1 MTTIH
6 ANLDRIAHIST
17 GYQHRGKAGEGAA
30 PTHRLVRIS
39 AIGDRCPTLDSARC
53 APFSPASEVGD
64 ALLRPG
70 DVVLATRGERR
81 RAALVAESNGAPL
94 VASEQVAILRAAPE
108 VEPRYLAWAL
118 NSPAC
123 QRQLDALSRGSN
135 IPFVASSDLGE
146 LRIPLPPIE
155 TQRRLAALA
164 GLVERER
171 DLAQR
176 LAERRL
182 ALTYAIMGQVAHD
195 FPDAAPVEKTA

>member
-1 MTTIH
+1 MTTPQ
-6 ANLDRIAHIST
+6 ANLDRIARIFT
-17 GYQHRGKAGEGAA
+17 GYQHRGKSDDHAA

-39 AIGDRCPTLDSARC
+39 AIGDRRPTLDPARC
-53 APFSPASEVGD
+53 APFRPASEVGD

-81 RAALVAESNGAPL
+81 RAALVAGSTGAPL
-94 VASEQVAILRAAPE
+94 VASEQVVILRAGPD
-108 VEPRYLAWAL
+108 VDSRYLAWAL

-135 IPFVASSDLGE
+135 IPFVSSADLGE
-146 LRIPLPPIE
+146 LRIPLPPLE
-155 TQRRLAALA
+155 TQRRLTALA
-164 GLVERER
+164 GLIGRER

-182 ALTYAIMGQVAHD
+182 TLTFAIMGRAAPD
-195 FPDAAPVEKTA
+195 PRDAAPVEKTA

>member
-1 MTTIH
+1 MTANH
-6 ANLDRIAHIST
+6 PNLDRIARIFT
-17 GYQHRGKAGEGAA
+17 GYQHRGKSGDDAA

-39 AIGDRCPTLDSARC
+39 AIGDRAPTVDPARC

-64 ALLRPG
+64 ALLGPG

-81 RAALVAESNGAPL
+81 CAALAPKPDGPPL
-94 VASEQVAILRAAPE
+94 VASEQIVILRAGPD

-123 QRQLDALSRGSN
+123 QRQIDALSRGSN
-135 IPFVASSDLGE
+135 IPFVSSADLGE
-146 LRIPLPPIE
+146 IRIPLPPVE
-155 TQRRLAALA
+155 TQRRLVALA

-182 ALTYAIMGQVAHD
+182 TLTYAIMGRAAQDPHH
-195 FPDAAPVEKTA
+195 AAPVEKTA